1 MAERA
6 TIARPYAR
14 AAFTYARE
22 ANALPIWSDALN
34 GAAAV
39 VGDARV
45 RKLIGNPK
53 IGATLLIDFIADIL
67 GGKLDSNVRNFFDEL
82 LRNRRLGLLPEVA
95 TMFEAM
101 RAEVENVADVQVTSA
116 VAIDAAQR
124 QRLAAALKKRLKK
137 DVRLHC
143 DVDASLIGGAVIR
156 SGDFVIDGSLR
167 ARLERLSSTMTA

>member
-14 AAFTYARE
+14 AAFAYARKG
-22 ANALPIWSDALN
+22 NALAVWSDALN
-34 GAAAV
+34 SAAV
-39 VGDARV
+39 VVSDARV

-53 IGATLLIDFIADIL
+53 VSTAQLLDFVADLL
-67 GGKLDSNVRNFFDEL
+67 GGKLDGNVRNFFDEL

-95 TMFEAM
+95 SMFEAM
-101 RAEVENVADVQVTSA
+101 RAEEEKIADVHVTSA
-116 VAIDAAQR
+116 VALDDAQR
-124 QRLAAALKKRLKK
+124 QRLSAALKKRLQK

-167 ARLERLSSTMTA
+167 ARLERLSSAMTH

>member
-14 AAFTYARE
+14 AAFAYARKG
-22 ANALPIWSDALN
+22 NALATWSDALN

-39 VGDARV
+39 VSDARV
-45 RKLIGNPK
+45 RKLVGNPK
-53 IGATLLIDFIADIL
+53 ISSTQLLDFIADIL
-67 GGKLDSNVRNFFDEL
+67 GGKLDNNVRNFFDEL

-101 RAEVENVADVQVTSA
+101 RAEEEKIADVQVTSA
-116 VAIDAAQR
+116 VALDDAQR
-124 QRLAAALKKRLKK
+124 QRLAVALKKRLQK

-167 ARLERLSSTMTA
+167 ARLERLSSAMTH